1 MTDESKQDWD
11 TATWEG
17 NRKTQL
23 RASLKLS
30 AKERF
35 EALEELADASNWLTD
50 TAKIRHDLAAP
61 GQKQS
66 PHPAASGVREQHS
79 DYDSKAD
86 RSNKSNNRDDNDG

>member
-1 MTDESKQDWD
+1 MTDESKQNWD

-35 EALEELADASNWLTD
+35 EALEELADRYHQNPPRPSCARAET
-50 TAKIRHDLAAP
+50 IAAP
-61 GQKQS
+61 GCQRRPRTTQRLRLQS
-66 PHPAASGVREQHS
+66 R
-79 DYDSKAD
+79 
-86 RSNKSNNRDDNDG
+86 